1 MANKTLQE
9 RVRETIYPN
18 GVGAITAEKEQAL
31 LIDFADVIDEK
42 ANKSD
47 ISEDVYIGETE
58 PTDEKVK
65 VWINPNEEANTIQAR
80 TTSGGGTSGVQTP
93 IVWLQG
99 LMGEQP
105 TESQLADN
113 VRAYN
118 ALMNRE
124 TYTIETLLMMN
135 DNGENGWGLERH
147 SVGGIVCLPTANV
160 VEIMLITGYSEGA
173 SDVMPFYLYHDGS
186 ISLEAKE

>member
-65 VWINPNEEANTIQAR
+65 VWINPNEEANNIQAK
-80 TTSGGGTSGVQTP
+80 TTSGGGTSGGIARVWVQE
-93 IVWLQG
+93 IADG
-99 LMGEQP
+99 
-105 TESQLADN
+105 QLD
-113 VRAYN
+113 RK
-118 ALMNRE
+118 
-124 TYTIETLLMMN
+124 
-135 DNGENGWGLERH
+135 
-147 SVGGIVCLPTANV
+147 SVV
-160 VEIMLITGYSEGA
+160 
-173 SDVMPFYLYHDGS
+173 
-186 ISLEAKE
+186 

>member
-31 LIDFADVIDEK
+31 LIEFADVIDEK

-65 VWINPNEEANTIQAR
+65 VWINPNEEANNIQAK
-80 TTSGGGTSGVQTP
+80 TTSGGGTSGGIARVWVQE
-93 IVWLQG
+93 IADGQL
-99 LMGEQP
+99 

-113 VRAYN
+113 IKAYN

-124 TYTIETLLMMN
+124 TYSVEVLFMMN
-135 DNGENGWGLERH
+135 DLGENGWAIDRYL
-147 SVGGIVCLPTANV
+147 VGTLSCLPTANV
-160 VEIMLITGYSEGA
+160 IVISIITGFSEEGQN
-173 SDVMPFYLYHDGS
+173 MTPFYLNPNGS
-186 ISLEAKE
+186 VSLQPIE